1 MYQFPIGRHSDLAM
15 WQVLLGS
22 YYTQINLK
30 RVAKEFALLEFLKLY
45 TPKRNISYR
54 LVPEIQHEMFQQEM
68 NLWF

>member
-30 RVAKEFALLEFLKLY
+30 RVAKEFALLEFLNLTKL
-45 TPKRNISYR
+45 NIDYR